1 MFKLYPQIIIQ
12 QKNQATM
19 AYKLN
24 RISTNVSIS
33 FVFLLL
39 FQFTQAQDTSKI
51 TKWVNDNLPD
61 LGGRAVMMVYKDG
74 KMIYA
79 QAFNNLSKKQ
89 QNQQK
94 IRAKIRGLDEEEV
107 LEDYTLT
114 TRERIASCSKWLTA
128 ALAMTYIDE
137 GKFRLNDTVG
147 KYLPI
152 MSKYGKG
159 HIRIWQCLSHTTGI
173 KGGGLRETFE
183 AFKNIKSMNEA
194 IEQIAMTPLEGEPGK
209 TFRYGNTGLQIIAA
223 VIEKVSGKDFETAFH
238 ERIAEP
244 LNMKKTD
251 FGKKG
256 VPLAAGG
263 AYSTPEDYMNFLLMI
278 LNEGEFNGK
287 RIISK
292 ALIVEMQK
300 NRIGRD
306 VLVTGSPAEAGN
318 WGYGFGEWV
327 MDSPLAIADKKGA
340 MPDSKRSDAV
350 TSPGLFGS
358 FPWVSNDKKYC
369 AFLFVYNLQNK
380 GRNEKYKELKQVV
393 DGVVR

>member
-1 MFKLYPQIIIQ
+1 MSPVR
-12 QKNQATM
+12 
-19 AYKLN
+19 N
-24 RISTNVSIS
+24 RIRTKVSAIAA
-33 FVFLLL
+33 FLLL
-39 FQFTQAQDTSKI
+39 FQFSQARDTSKI

-74 KMIYA
+74 KMVYA

-89 QNQQK
+89 ENRQK
-94 IRAKIRGLDEEEV
+94 IKAKLTGADEEQ
-107 LEDYTLT
+107 LLQDYTLT

-173 KGGGLRETFE
+173 KSGDLRDWLQGM
-183 AFKNIKSMNEA
+183 KSIKSMSEA
-194 IEQIAMTPLEGEPGK
+194 IEQIAMTPMEGEPGK
-209 TFRYGNTGLQIIAA
+209 TFRYSNVGLQLMAA
-223 VIEKVSGKDFETAFH
+223 VIEKVSGKDFETAFR

-244 LNMKKTD
+244 LNMKNTD

-256 VPLAAGG
+256 VPLAAGS
-263 AYSTPEDYMNFLLMI
+263 AYSTPEDYMNFLMMI
-278 LNEGEFNGK
+278 VNEGEFNGK

-306 VLVTGSPAEAGN
+306 VLVTSSPAEAGN

-340 MPDSKRSDAV
+340 MPDSKRSNAV

-358 FPWVSNDKKYC
+358 FPWVDTEKKYC
-369 AFLFVYNLQNK
+369 AFLFVYNLQ
-380 GRNEKYKELKQVV
+380 YKELKQVV

>member
-1 MFKLYPQIIIQ
+1 MSPVY
-12 QKNQATM
+12 
-19 AYKLN
+19 N
-24 RISTNVSIS
+24 RIRTKVSAIAA
-33 FVFLLL
+33 FLLL
-39 FQFTQAQDTSKI
+39 FQFSQAQDTSKI

-74 KMIYA
+74 KMVYA

-89 QNQQK
+89 ENRQK
-94 IRAKIRGLDEEEV
+94 IKAKLIGADEEQ
-107 LEDYTLT
+107 LLQDYTLT

-173 KGGGLRETFE
+173 KGGDLRDWLQGM
-183 AFKNIKSMNEA
+183 KNIKSMNEA
-194 IEQIAMTPLEGEPGK
+194 IEQIAMTPMEGESGK
-209 TFRYGNTGLQIIAA
+209 TFRYSNVGLQLMAA
-223 VIEKVSGKDFETAFH
+223 VIEKVSGKDFETAFQ

-244 LNMKKTD
+244 LNMKNTD

-263 AYSTPEDYMNFLLMI
+263 AYSTPEDYMNFLMMI

-306 VLVTGSPAEAGN
+306 VLVTSSPAEAGS

-340 MPDSKRSDAV
+340 MPDSKRSSAV

-358 FPWVSNDKKYC
+358 FPWVDTDKKYC

-380 GRNEKYKELKQVV
+380 GRNDKYKELKQVV

>member
-1 MFKLYPQIIIQ
+1 MSLRS
-12 QKNQATM
+12 
-19 AYKLN
+19 N
-24 RISTNVSIS
+24 RIRTIVSNTIA
-33 FVFLLL
+33 FLLF
-39 FQFTQAQDTSKI
+39 FQLTQAQDTAKI
-51 TKWVNDNLPD
+51 TKWVNENLPD
-61 LGGRAVMMVYKDG
+61 LGGRAVLMVYKDG
-74 KMIYA
+74 KMLYT

-89 QNQQK
+89 ENRQK
-94 IRAKIRGLDEEEV
+94 LKARITGADEEV
-107 LEDYTLT
+107 LLQDYTTT

-147 KYLPI
+147 KFLPI
-152 MSKYGKG
+152 MTKYGKG

-173 KGGGLRETFE
+173 KGGDLREWFQGM
-183 AFKNIKSMNEA
+183 KNIKSMNEA
-194 IEQIAMTPLEGEPGK
+194 MEQIAMSPMEGEPGK

-223 VIEKVSGKDFETAFH
+223 IIEKTGEKDFETVFK

-244 LNMKKTD
+244 LNMKNTD

-263 AYSTPEDYMNFLLMI
+263 AYSTPEDYMNFLTMI
-278 LNEGEFNGK
+278 VNEGEFNGK

-300 NRIGRD
+300 NRVGRD
-306 VLVTGSPAEAGN
+306 VLVTSSPAEAGN

-340 MPDSKRSDAV
+340 MPESKRSAAV

-358 FPWVSNDKKYC
+358 FPWVDTEKKYC
-369 AFLFVYNLQNK
+369 AFLFVYNLQHK

>member
-1 MFKLYPQIIIQ
+1 MSPVNNIIRT
-12 QKNQATM
+12 K
-19 AYKLN
+19 
-24 RISTNVSIS
+24 VS
-33 FVFLLL
+33 VVAAFLLL
-39 FQFTQAQDTSKI
+39 FQFSQAQDTAKI

-61 LGGRAVMMVYKDG
+61 LGGRAVMMVHKDG
-74 KMIYA
+74 KFIYA

-89 QNQQK
+89 ENRQK
-94 IRAKIRGLDEEEV
+94 LKARITGADEEQ
-107 LEDYTLT
+107 LLQDYTLT

-137 GKFRLNDTVG
+137 GKFRMNDTVG

-159 HIRIWQCLSHTTGI
+159 HIRVWQCLSHTTGI
-173 KGGGLRETFE
+173 KGGDLREMIQNV
-183 AFKNIKSMNEA
+183 KNIKSMGEA
-194 IEQIAMTPLEGEPGK
+194 IEQIAMTPMEGEPGK

-223 VIEKVSGKDFETAFH
+223 IIEKVSEKDFETAFK

-244 LNMKKTD
+244 LNMKNTD
-251 FGKKG
+251 FGRKG

-263 AYSTPEDYMNFLLMI
+263 AYSTPEDFMNFLMMI
-278 LNEGEFNGK
+278 MNEGEFNGK

-306 VLVTGSPAEAGN
+306 VLVTSSPAEAGN

-340 MPDSKRSDAV
+340 MPDSKRSSAV

-358 FPWVSNDKKYC
+358 FPWVDTDKKYC

>member
-1 MFKLYPQIIIQ
+1 MSPVNNIIRT
-12 QKNQATM
+12 K
-19 AYKLN
+19 
-24 RISTNVSIS
+24 VS
-33 FVFLLL
+33 VVAAFLLL
-39 FQFTQAQDTSKI
+39 FQFSQAQDTAKI

-61 LGGRAVMMVYKDG
+61 LGGRAVMMVHKDG
-74 KMIYA
+74 KFIYA

-89 QNQQK
+89 ENRQK
-94 IRAKIRGLDEEEV
+94 LKARITGADEEQ
-107 LEDYTLT
+107 LLQDYTLT

-159 HIRIWQCLSHTTGI
+159 HIRVWQCLSHTTGI
-173 KGGGLRETFE
+173 KGGDLREMIQNV
-183 AFKNIKSMNEA
+183 KNIKSMGEA
-194 IEQIAMTPLEGEPGK
+194 IEQIAMTSMEGEPGK

-223 VIEKVSGKDFETAFH
+223 IIEKVSEKDFETAFK

-244 LNMKKTD
+244 LNMKNTD
-251 FGKKG
+251 FGRKG

-263 AYSTPEDYMNFLLMI
+263 AYSTPEDFMNFLMMI
-278 LNEGEFNGK
+278 MNEGEFNGK

-306 VLVTGSPAEAGN
+306 VLVTSSPAEAGN

-340 MPDSKRSDAV
+340 MPDSKRSSAV

-358 FPWVSNDKKYC
+358 FPWIDTDKKYC

>member
-1 MFKLYPQIIIQ
+1 MSFRIK
-12 QKNQATM
+12 
-19 AYKLN
+19 
-24 RISTNVSIS
+24 RISINVSLIT
-33 FVFLLL
+33 VFLLIL
-39 FQFTQAQDTSKI
+39 QFVQAQDTAKI

-61 LGGRAVMMVYKDG
+61 LGGRAVLMVYKDG
-74 KMIYA
+74 KMLYA
-79 QAFNNLSKKQ
+79 QPFNNLSKKQ
-89 QNQQK
+89 ENRQK
-94 IRAKIRGLDEEEV
+94 LKAKITGADEEV
-107 LEDYTLT
+107 LLQDYTLI

-137 GKFRLNDTVG
+137 GKFRLNDTIG

-159 HIRIWQCLSHTTGI
+159 NIRVWQCLSHTTGI
-173 KGGGLRETFE
+173 KGGDLREVFQS
-183 AFKNIKSMNEA
+183 FKNIKTMGQA
-194 IEQIAMTPLEGEPGK
+194 IEQIAMSPMEGEPGK

-223 VIEKVSGKDFETAFH
+223 IIEKVSEKDFETAFR

-244 LNMKKTD
+244 LNMKNTD
-251 FGKKG
+251 FGKKS

-263 AYSTPEDYMNFLLMI
+263 AYSTPEDFMNFLMMI

-306 VLVTGSPAEAGN
+306 VLIASTPEEAGN

-327 MDSPLAIADKKGA
+327 MDSPLALADKKGA
-340 MPDSKRSDAV
+340 MPDSKRSAAV

-358 FPWVSNDKKYC
+358 FPWVDNDKKYC
-369 AFLFVYNLQNK
+369 AFLFVYNLQHK
-380 GRNEKYKELKQVV
+380 GRNQKYKELKQVV
-393 DGVVR
+393 DDVVR

>member
-1 MFKLYPQIIIQ
+1 MSHIPS
-12 QKNQATM
+12 
-19 AYKLN
+19 
-24 RISTNVSIS
+24 RIRTKVSTIAA
-33 FVFLLL
+33 FLLL
-39 FQFTQAQDTSKI
+39 FQFSQAQDTAKI

-74 KMIYA
+74 KMVYTGV
-79 QAFNNLSKKQ
+79 FNNLSKKQ

-94 IRAKIRGLDEEEV
+94 LRAKIRGLDEEQV
-107 LEDYTLT
+107 LEDYTTT

-128 ALAMTYIDE
+128 ALAMTYVDE
-137 GKFRLNDTVG
+137 GKFRLSDSVG

-152 MSKYGKG
+152 LTKYGKG

-173 KGGGLRETFE
+173 KGGGLKETFE
-183 AFKNIKSMNEA
+183 AFKKINTMSEA
-194 IEQIAMTPLEGEPGK
+194 IEQIAMTPMEGEPGK

-223 VIEKVSGKDFETAFH
+223 IIEKVGEKDFETAFK

-244 LNMKKTD
+244 LNMKNTD

-263 AYSTPEDYMNFLLMI
+263 AYSTPEDYMNFLMMI
-278 LNEGEFNGK
+278 LSEGEFNGK

-292 ALIVEMQK
+292 ALVIEMQK
-300 NRIGRD
+300 NRVGKDCLI
-306 VLVTGSPAEAGN
+306 TYAPEEAGS

-327 MDSPLAIADKKGA
+327 MDSPLAIAERKGS
-340 MPDSKRSDAV
+340 MPDSKRSAAV

-358 FPWVSNDKKYC
+358 FPWVDSEKKYC
-369 AFLFVYNLQNK
+369 GFLFVYNIQNK